1 MYVGLLW
8 EINNGCIKCI
18 KIKGEK
24 TVLIKKQKTEKTV
37 DAAKTIKVTRA
48 REFENGGLLF
58 DMVVNEVTIY
68 GCQWVEGEKN
78 GKEYAFVSFPSRQS
92 KKDKKWYNIAYVK
105 LTDEETKEIERQ
117 IDSLL

>member
-1 MYVGLLW
+1 MR
-8 EINNGCIKCI
+8 NR
-18 KIKGEK
+18 K
-24 TVLIKKQKTEKTV
+24 TGATESGST
-37 DAAKTIKVTRA
+37 AAKSIKVTRA

-58 DMVVNEVTIY
+58 DMVVNGVTIY

-78 GKEYAFVSFPSRQS
+78 GQEYAFVSFPSRQS

-105 LTDEETKEIERQ
+105 LTDEETKDIENQ

>member
-1 MYVGLLW
+1 MRNRKS
-8 EINNGCIKCI
+8 EA
-18 KIKGEK
+18 
-24 TVLIKKQKTEKTV
+24 TESGST
-37 DAAKTIKVTRA
+37 AAKSIKVTRA

-58 DMVVNEVTIY
+58 DMVVNGVTIY

-78 GKEYAFVSFPSRQS
+78 GQEYAFVSFPSRQS

-105 LTDEETKEIERQ
+105 LTDEETKDIESQ

>member
-1 MYVGLLW
+1 MRNRKSGS
-8 EINNGCIKCI
+8 GS
-18 KIKGEK
+18 
-24 TVLIKKQKTEKTV
+24 TE
-37 DAAKTIKVTRA
+37 AAKTIKVTRA

-58 DMVVNEVTIY
+58 DMVVNGVTIY

-78 GKEYAFVSFPSRQS
+78 GQEYAFVSFPSRQS
-92 KKDKKWYNIAYVK
+92 KKDMKWYNIAYVK